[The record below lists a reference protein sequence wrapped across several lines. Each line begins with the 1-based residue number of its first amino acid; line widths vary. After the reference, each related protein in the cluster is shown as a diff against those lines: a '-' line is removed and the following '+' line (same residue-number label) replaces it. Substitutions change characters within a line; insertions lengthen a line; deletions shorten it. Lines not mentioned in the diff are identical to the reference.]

1 MTKCKCKS
9 PTRKSVWSSPDYPSL
24 HKETEQLQKPQ
35 GEVMQSETEIHIGK
49 CMHAMFQLIVIVGW
63 QRSKADL

>member
-1 MTKCKCKS
+1 M
-9 PTRKSVWSSPDYPSL
+9 WSSPDYPSL